1 MYQRKTRDIWE
12 MYVNYG
18 YGQGYE
24 YELVE
29 YTQKEIY
36 RRVKE
41 YRQNCPQYDVK
52 VVKKRERIL
61 NNEK

>member
-1 MYQRKTRDIWE
+1 MYKRKTRDIWE
-12 MYVNYG
+12 LYVDYG
-18 YGQGYE
+18 CGYE

-29 YTQKEIY
+29 YTQKEAY
-36 RRVKE
+36 RRAKE
-41 YRQNCPQYDVK
+41 YRQNCPQYAAR

>member
-1 MYQRKTRDIWE
+1 MYQRKTKDIWE

-24 YELVE
+24 YELTE
-29 YTQKEIY
+29 YTQKEAY

-41 YRQNCPQYDVK
+41 YHKNCPQYAVK
-52 VVKKRERIL
+52 IVNKRERI
-61 NNEK
+61 